1 MPVNK
6 ASLLER
12 AKTTN
17 SIRTLADAGVIKE
30 DRSYKIPLELL
41 EEEEGYNPRDYDS
54 PECVEKIRAFA
65 DAYKAGRYVPPIEF
79 RVMNGHVLVVE
90 GHQRRRG
97 ALLARAEGAEV
108 PWLFGFPFT
117 GDDNDRDAR
126 VFTAEDG
133 LKHTPLGL
141 AVVIQ
146 RMKNRGLANREI
158 AERIARTPQLVEQY
172 LVLARIPSEAKT
184 MVANGQ
190 VDAQAAIA
198 LFRKHGDNLA
208 QVLKGLRETVK
219 QEAQAASGN
228 GRPKDGAKVA
238 KPPKAPKVTVA
249 AIRKLEGKQRSA
261 PPSPPPS
268 PRTSF
273 TSAQARDAVAVVDA
287 FARKLG
293 GDELL
298 AELRESEAANDH
310 MYGFEVEPQQMRA
323 FMEAWATLRTLAVA
337 SAA

>member
-1 MPVNK
+1 
-6 ASLLER
+6 
-12 AKTTN
+12 
-17 SIRTLADAGVIKE
+17 
-30 DRSYKIPLELL
+30 
-41 EEEEGYNPRDYDS
+41 
-54 PECVEKIRAFA
+54 VEKIRAFA

-133 LKHTPLGL
+133 LKHSPLGL

-172 LVLARIPSEAKT
+172 LVLARIPSEAKA

-190 VDAQAAIA
+190 VDAQAAIS

-219 QEAQAASGN
+219 QEAQEAQEAQAASGN
-228 GRPKDGAKVA
+228 GKPKDSAKVA

-249 AIRKLEGKQRSA
+249 AIRKLEEKQRSA
-261 PPSPPPS
+261 PPSPPP
-268 PRTSF
+268 PRASF
-273 TSAQARDAVAVVDA
+273 TSAQTRDAVAVVDA

-298 AELRESEAANDH
+298 AELRESKAANDH
-310 MYGFEVEPQQMRA
+310 LYGFEVEPQQMRA
-323 FMEAWATLRTLAVA
+323 FMEAWATLRPLAVA

>member
-12 AKTTN
+12 ARTTN

-30 DRSYKIPLELL
+30 DRSYKIPLDLL

-97 ALLARAEGAEV
+97 ALLARSEGAEI

-184 MVANGQ
+184 MVADGQ

-198 LFRKHGDNLA
+198 LFRKHGDNLV

-219 QEAQAASGN
+219 QEAQTAPEN
-228 GRPKDGAKVA
+228 GRPKGGVKAA
-238 KPPKAPKVTVA
+238 KPLKAPKVTVA
-249 AIRKLEGKQRSA
+249 AIRKLEEKQRST
-261 PPSPPPS
+261 PPL
-268 PRTSF
+268 RTGL
-273 TSAQARDAVAVVDA
+273 TPVQLQQVAVAVDA
-287 FARKLG
+287 FARVLG

-298 AELRESEAANDH
+298 AELREDAGEAANDH
-310 MYGFEVEPQQMRA
+310 VYTLEVAPSQVHA
-323 FMEAWATLRTLAVA
+323 FMEAWALLQPLTFAN
-337 SAA
+337 AA